1 MHTSLFSTLWR
12 GLSVTD
18 EQVSDLAGVP
28 GGGAL
33 IGAVESSGGTAAFW
47 NQSIYVSAY
56 FLKGPFLINFKT
68 YFGNLEQDNCMLD
81 GFSHSHSLGGDI
93 LVLIAAVARC
103 TFRITRTLGD
113 GRSSQQLNHILSAFH
128 NQGLVQKNFLHTHTH
143 NLSLQIL
150 FLPLCWYLRA

>member
-1 MHTSLFSTLWR
+1 MELLNPQEVQLHSET
-12 GLSVTD
+12 
-18 EQVSDLAGVP
+18 
-28 GGGAL
+28 
-33 IGAVESSGGTAAFW
+33 
-47 NQSIYVSAY
+47 NQYIYISAY

-81 GFSHSHSLGGDI
+81 GFGHSHSLGGDI

-128 NQGLVQKNFLHTHTH
+128 NQGLVQKKTFLHTHK
-143 NLSLQIL
+143 LGLQIL
-150 FLPLCWYLRA
+150 FLTLCWYLSA